1 MLGVEESAQLVAV
14 ITGGA
19 SGIGYATAERLYARG
34 VVAVLADRDGD
45 RAVQAAER
53 LRAAGG
59 IAHPVAV
66 DVTDPISVN
75 RLMDDAVAQH
85 GGVDLLVNCA
95 GFALPQP
102 SAELDDAS
110 WAAQLDVHLGGTMR
124 CCRAAHA
131 ALARSP
137 HAAIVNVSS
146 VLARVGNPMRLA
158 YSAAKAGIEG
168 MTRTLAVEWAADGIR
183 VNAIAPGY
191 TRTPLVDA
199 LIREGKLDASS
210 LLRQIPLGRLAES
223 AEIAGAIDFLCG
235 PDARYL
241 TGQALC
247 VDGGMSID
255 GAWGGA
261 VAC

>member
-1 MLGVEESAQLVAV
+1 VLGVEESAQLVAV

-19 SGIGYATAERLYARG
+19 SGIGYATAERLCAHG
-34 VVAVLADRDGD
+34 VVAVLADRDCD

-53 LRAAGG
+53 LRAVGG
-59 IAHPVAV
+59 IAHSVAV
-66 DVTDPISVN
+66 DVTDPISVDS
-75 RLMDDAVAQH
+75 LMDDAVAQH

-124 CCRAAHA
+124 CCRAAHD

-191 TRTPLVDA
+191 TRTPLVEA
-199 LIREGKLDASS
+199 LIREGKVDATS

-223 AEIAGAIDFLCG
+223 AEIAGAIAFLCG

-247 VDGGMSID
+247 VDGGMSVD
-255 GAWGGA
+255 GAWGVA